1 MAGLIATVDFSS
13 LRQAVAASVEPQ
25 TAAAGSTNLVAIMGG
40 DAAAMLN
47 RMLTEMGGIG
57 KFVKKGQKVVIK
69 PNIGFDKT
77 PEEGPNTN
85 PQLVGALV
93 KQCKAAGASEVLVF
107 DHTLND
113 WRNCYQ
119 NSGIQ
124 KEVEANGGKMIPGN
138 DESLY
143 VDVQLPRGVK
153 LKNTKIHRDL
163 VNCDVWF
170 NVPVLKNHGG
180 AKMTAAMKNYLG
192 IVWDR
197 RIFHSNDLQQCI
209 ADINTWPK
217 KPALHIVDAYRV
229 VKTNGPGGKTKED
242 VTVAK
247 ALFASADPVAVDTA
261 AAKFF
266 IQMRPDISLADISHI
281 KNGENLKLGTMD
293 LDKVKVSRISMA

>member
-1 MAGLIATVDFSS
+1 G
-13 LRQAVAASVEPQ
+13 EP
-25 TAAAGSTNLVAIMGG
+25 V
-40 DAAAMLN
+40 AMLN
-47 RMLTEMGGIG
+47 RMLTEMGGMA

-69 PNIGFDKT
+69 PNIGFDK
-77 PEEGPNTN
+77 GPQTGSNTN
-85 PQLVGALV
+85 PQLIGALV
-93 KQCKAAGASEVLVF
+93 KQCKDAGASEILVF

-119 NSGIQ
+119 NSGIE
-124 KEVEANGGKMIPGN
+124 KEVVDNGGKMVPGN
-138 DESLY
+138 DESFY

-163 VNCDVWF
+163 IDCDVWF
-170 NVPVLKNHGG
+170 NVPALKNHGG

-209 ADINTWPK
+209 ADINTWSK

-229 VKTNGPGGKTKED
+229 VKTNGPGGKTPED

-266 IQMRPDISLADISHI
+266 IQMRPDISLADIAHI

-293 LDKVKVSRISMA
+293 IDKVKVSRISMA